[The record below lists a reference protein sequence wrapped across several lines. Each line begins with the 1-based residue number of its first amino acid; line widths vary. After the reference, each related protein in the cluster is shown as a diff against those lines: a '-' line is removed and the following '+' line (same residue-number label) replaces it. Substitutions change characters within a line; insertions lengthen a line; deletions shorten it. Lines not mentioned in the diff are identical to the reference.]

1 MPLLTAQEGED
12 ETSLHKSVSG
22 KTMAKKSK
30 QQDDKSEV
38 GNPCLIPSA
47 ACMQPLY
54 LIKIN
59 YSSLVYSLQ
68 GF

>member
-12 ETSLHKSVSG
+12 ETSLHKSVRG
-22 KTMAKKSK
+22 KTIAKKSK
-30 QQDDKSEV
+30 QQDNKLEV

-47 ACMQPLY
+47 VCMQLLY

-59 YSSLVYSLQ
+59 YS
-68 GF
+68 